1 MNEVTVGENKF
12 YQINPTL
19 AQLETLI
26 AEDFFRGHEL
36 RKMK

>member
-26 AEDFFRGHEL
+26 AEDFFWGHEL